1 MTLTSVI
8 FDWRGTLVT
17 TLSWQAWVEAALRMI
32 GRGHSPAHVDE
43 VLGALHAVDP
53 GEARLDAPGVD
64 CDAALHRKTY
74 FGVFADAGFDQ
85 DLSEA
90 LYEVESDHR
99 HNHFATDAAET
110 LRQLRGDGV
119 RVAVLSDVHFDIRP
133 AFAEA
138 GMEGLVDTFVLSFE
152 QGVQKPD
159 PAMFAAALEGL
170 GAAAEDTLM
179 VGDRSRPDGAA
190 VECGIT
196 TLLLPPLRGVDD
208 RRLHRV
214 LQLCGRS

>member
-1 MTLTSVI
+1 MTFTSVI

-17 TLSWQAWVEAALRMI
+17 TLSWQGWAEEALRRA
-32 GRGHSPAHVDE
+32 GREDFTAHVDK
-43 VLGALHAVDP
+43 VLQALRAVDP

-64 CDAALHRKTY
+64 CDADLHRETY
-74 FGVFADAGFDQ
+74 FGVFADAGFDRE
-85 DLSEA
+85 LSEA
-90 LYEVESDHR
+90 LYAVESDHR
-99 HNHFATDAAET
+99 HNRFASDAVET
-110 LRQLRGDGV
+110 LQQLRSAGV

-133 AFAEA
+133 AFAGA

-159 PAMFAAALEGL
+159 PVMFAAALEGL
-170 GAAAEDTLM
+170 GAAAEDALM

-214 LQLCGRS
+214 LKLCRRS